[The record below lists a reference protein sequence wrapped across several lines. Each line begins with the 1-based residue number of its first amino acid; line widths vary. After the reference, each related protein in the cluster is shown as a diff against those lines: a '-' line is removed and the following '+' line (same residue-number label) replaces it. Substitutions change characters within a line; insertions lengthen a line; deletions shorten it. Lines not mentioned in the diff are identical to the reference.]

1 MPCKQGVT
9 GSSPVSGSRKGPPL
23 ARLTKAKERARL
35 RSLGPRAEAEVHRAR
50 AAIGSIRCLAVTRSY
65 LGITAK
71 QLQQQRRSGKSLA
84 DVANARTGKSAAGL
98 IDALVGARKADLA
111 AAVAA
116 KTLGG
121 GEKSHLLSRLRDR
134 ASKQVDRRPPG
145 HG

>member
-1 MPCKQGVT
+1 
-9 GSSPVSGSRKGPPL
+9 
-23 ARLTKAKERARL
+23 
-35 RSLGPRAEAEVHRAR
+35 
-50 AAIGSIRCLAVTRSY
+50 VTRSY

-84 DVANARTGKSAAGL
+84 DVANATTGKSAAGL

-121 GEKSHLLSRLRDR
+121 GG
-134 ASKQVDRRPPG
+134 RPC
-145 HG
+145 